1 MEKYFLIYLC
11 VINILAAVITIYDKI
26 AAKRLPRRRIPE
38 KSLIILAFLGGS
50 VGELLAMRIIRHKTK
65 HKKFM
70 VGIPVIIFLQLA
82 VIIVI
87 ILFDKG
93 IISL

>member
-70 VGIPVIIFLQLA
+70 VGIPAIIFLQLA